1 MHQLQG
7 IKVFPA
13 ASEHW
18 DCYWQSSHVCW

>member
-1 MHQLQG
+1 LHG

-13 ASEHW
+13 AGEHW